1 MKILEV
7 EEATKNWLDQYVSSS
22 RRVYRMALTT
32 FIDFLEETEGSTW
45 TPKRIVEER
54 LNDLDNR
61 TFSFEQKIID
71 FFKWL
76 QNYETPETNI
86 PFTRKDPKTGK
97 IINCTFHRKSG
108 KKLSDNTKQGYVNGV
123 RSFFAYNRLDL
134 KLTTQQKRLIGKKAR
149 LVQHDYCLSL
159 MDIGKMAEVGTPQER
174 FVLLAGKD
182 LGLRAIDFVN
192 LKQGAFARVVDQ
204 NKNSEPPF
212 FLGETYTQKE
222 GVTAYP
228 FLTLDGL
235 DASRVW
241 LQVLETKG
249 LRDDDAPMLN
259 IRKKELTTNLR
270 RMATKAGVDTHGQRI
285 RFHCLRKFLADK
297 LSLRMSESKW
307 KQIVGKQIDE
317 GAYIGPSDLREGYA
331 NVLDRIQIPTHTET
345 NHVLVKE
352 IEEKNLQLQVLVNS
366 LASENQSM
374 KNEVFEMKNE
384 LDALKKE
391 DRKTKENM
399 KKLEGLLS
407 GVEQKILEMLNG
419 N

>member
-1 MKILEV
+1 MQIQEV
-7 EEATKNWLDQYVSSS
+7 EKATQNWLNQFVSSS

-32 FIDFLEETEGSTW
+32 FIEFLEETESGKW
-45 TPKRIVEER
+45 TPQHIIEER
-54 LNDLDNR
+54 LKDLDNR
-61 TFSFEQKIID
+61 TFTFEQKIVD
-71 FFKWL
+71 FYKWL
-76 QNYETPETNI
+76 GNYATKETHI
-86 PFTRKDPKTGK
+86 PFTRKDVRSGK
-97 IINCTFHRKSG
+97 ILNCTFHRKGG
-108 KKLSDNTKQGYVNGV
+108 KKLSDNTRQGYVNGV

-134 KLTTQQKRLIGKKAR
+134 NLTTQQKRLIGKKAR

-159 MDIGKMAEVGTPQER
+159 MDIQKMAEVGTPQER

-192 LKQGAFARVVDQ
+192 LKQGAFAIVVDQ

-222 GVTAYP
+222 GVTAHP

-249 LRDDDAPMLN
+249 LRDDDNPMLN

-270 RMATKAGVDTHGQRI
+270 RMATKAGVNTHGQRI

-317 GAYIGPSDLREGYA
+317 GAYVGPSDLREGYA
-331 NVLDRIQIPTHTET
+331 NVLNRIQIPTNKVN
-345 NHVLVKE
+345 NHV
-352 IEEKNLQLQVLVNS
+352 QLKQMERELKATIKTLVNQN
-366 LASENQSM
+366 SEHEEDNQ
-374 KNEVFEMKNE
+374 KLKGEV
-384 LDALKKE
+384 
-391 DRKTKENM
+391 ENM
-399 KKLEGLLS
+399 KMELRNM
-407 GVEQKILEMLNG
+407 QIMIRQILEKLPTG
-419 N
+419 E